1 MWSFYLIEFSI
12 KTLLIKPCHWL
23 HHLALI
29 LIRRIVMI
37 GPVLY
42 LCCTLSLSNYANV
55 CFIESSSSRSGLFS
69 WACAPLDWF
78 FHLGILKKLYHL
90 INFLFPL
97 RQCLGCTV
105 HGRMLVYDILH
116 GIDTYHCYYRMR
128 YWWPRHWY
136 PGLNRMCRLTTW
148 DRFPIGS
155 QGDQSSLP
163 HKRHTGILLYVQLH
177 KIFCGI
183 YITPLLI
190 ILRQQMIMLNP
201 TRLLLGGIKHHTPQ
215 LNFINHSTPQTLII
229 DIHAHWHT
237 CSPTHPPST
246 PWTRQAHAQSCPPRP
261 FLNDT
266 EVSTVHQR
274 S

>member
-1 MWSFYLIEFSI
+1 MVLKAYRCNTFCSVHITFNEYSYSIKSNNVMWSFYLIEFSI

-23 HHLALI
+23 YHLSII
-29 LIRRIVMI
+29 LIQHIVMI

-78 FHLGILKKLYHL
+78 LHLGILKKLYHL

-105 HGRMLVYDILH
+105 HGRMFVYDILH

-177 KIFCGI
+177 KIFCGT
-183 YITPLLI
+183 YITPPLSSFA
-190 ILRQQMIMLNP
+190 
-201 TRLLLGGIKHHTPQ
+201 KKC
-215 LNFINHSTPQTLII
+215 STLI
-229 DIHAHWHT
+229 
-237 CSPTHPPST
+237 
-246 PWTRQAHAQSCPPRP
+246 TRRYPLSVKDHIWLKSM
-261 FLNDT
+261 FL
-266 EVSTVHQR
+266 
-274 S
+274 

>member
-1 MWSFYLIEFSI
+1 
-12 KTLLIKPCHWL
+12 
-23 HHLALI
+23 
-29 LIRRIVMI
+29 MI

-136 PGLNRMCRLTTW
+136 PGLNRMCRLTAW
-148 DRFPIGS
+148 DRF
-155 QGDQSSLP
+155 QSDRKEIKALFPTNGTPASSCTSNSTKSSAASTSPLSLSSSAN
-163 HKRHTGILLYVQLH
+163 KWSCLTLLVY
-177 KIFCGI
+177 
-183 YITPLLI
+183 
-190 ILRQQMIMLNP
+190 
-201 TRLLLGGIKHHTPQ
+201 
-215 LNFINHSTPQTLII
+215 
-229 DIHAHWHT
+229 
-237 CSPTHPPST
+237 
-246 PWTRQAHAQSCPPRP
+246 
-261 FLNDT
+261 FL
-266 EVSTVHQR
+266 VV
-274 S
+274 